1 MQLPLPPTPLLH
13 SLLQPTMAPHTTRRQ
28 SLSLSLSF
36 RRKLEIEREWLG
48 SVVLKVIPAYTSSQH
63 GKGKVGGRTFGHS
76 EIHTSRLQQKI
87 KTFSYCCPKS
97 YQQNLWN
104 ILCTISVFEIRYG
117 MSLAARFHVLLVF
130 PSLYFVLRRE
140 KRVLGRR
147 PLGTR
152 RWPKALR
159 SSSADGIGGY
169 QGEGE
174 ERGGWIRTGW
184 RSTNSAR
191 GRRIARGGGRGRYK
205 GGKLA
210 TEKGK
215 GV

>member
-1 MQLPLPPTPLLH
+1 MCSYPSIPRHYYTPCCNQPWLH
-13 SLLQPTMAPHTTRRQ
+13 IPRAAKV
-28 SLSLSLSF
+28 SLSF
-36 RRKLEIEREWLG
+36 
-48 SVVLKVIPAYTSSQH
+48 IPPKIGDRTRVAGLCSAQSDSSLYCQH
-63 GKGKVGGRTFGHS
+63 GKDKVGGRTFGHS